1 MNGAMQARVAIVT
14 GGSSGIGL
22 ETARALRARGVKVY
36 ALSRRPAEGE
46 HVCCDVA
53 DPAAASAAVAEV
65 LRREGRVDIL
75 VNCAGMG
82 ISGAFEYTDPADA
95 ARILE
100 VNVLGMSNVLR
111 AVLPAMRAQ
120 RSGRVVNVSSVA
132 AVAPIPFQ
140 AWYSASKA
148 AVNAL
153 SMAVANEVA
162 PWNVSVVAVMP
173 GDTRTGFT
181 AARRKSAAG
190 DDVYGGRIARS
201 VAKME
206 RDERGGMSA
215 AEAGRRVARIALD
228 RRTPPQVS
236 LGLTYKGCAM
246 LAKLLPARA
255 VRFLLRA
262 LYGETR

>member
-1 MNGAMQARVAIVT
+1 MNGAMQAQVAIVT

-153 SMAVANEVA
+153 TMAAANEVR
-162 PWNVSVVAVMP
+162 PWGIAVISVMP

-181 AARRKSAAG
+181 ASRRKFEDG
-190 DDVYGGRIARS
+190 DGVYGGRIARS
-201 VAKME
+201 VQKME
-206 RDERGGMSA
+206 RDEEDGMTAQA
-215 AEAGRRVARIALD
+215 AGQKIAKIALSRS
-228 RRTPPQVS
+228 RRPVQS
-236 LGLTYKGCAM
+236 LGLTYKACAM
-246 LAKLLPARA
+246 LAKFLPARA
-255 VRFLLRA
+255 VRFLLA
-262 LYGETR
+262 VLYGR

>member
-1 MNGAMQARVAIVT
+1 MRKTVAIVT

-22 ETARALRARGVKVY
+22 ETARALRARGAAVY

-46 HVCCDVA
+46 HFCLDVA
-53 DPAAASAAVAEV
+53 DFAAVRAAVEEV
-65 LRREGRVDIL
+65 LAREGRIDIL

-82 ISGAFEYTDPADA
+82 ISGALEFTPEEDA
-95 ARILE
+95 RRLME
-100 VNVLGMSNVLR
+100 VNVIGLSNAMR
-111 AVLPAMRAQ
+111 AVFPAMRRQ

-153 SMAVANEVA
+153 TMAAANEVR
-162 PWNVSVVAVMP
+162 PWGVDVVAVMP

-181 AARRKSAAG
+181 AARKKTAAG

-201 VAKME
+201 VEKME
-206 RDERGGMSA
+206 RDEAGGMSA
-215 AEAGRRVARIALD
+215 AEAGRRIANIAL
-228 RRTPPQVS
+228 RRAAPPVSS
-236 LGLTYKGCAM
+236 LGLGYKACAM

-255 VRFLLRA
+255 VRALLRA
-262 LYGETR
+262 LYAR